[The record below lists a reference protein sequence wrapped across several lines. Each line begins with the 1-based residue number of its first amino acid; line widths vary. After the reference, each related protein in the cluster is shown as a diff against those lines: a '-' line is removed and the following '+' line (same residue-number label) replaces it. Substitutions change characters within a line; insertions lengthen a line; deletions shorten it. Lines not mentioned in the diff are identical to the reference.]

1 MTPPLS
7 AKMILAA
14 AGRDITPVHMTHGDP
29 NERIAANDNDVPPP
43 RATQLELDLP
53 PNPDKAAAP
62 ASAKSARAPA
72 SKKAK
77 PPSDRPK
84 AAAAPQRRGPRPA
97 EPEADVVSLKRERI
111 SREQRMRELNE
122 LADQAFAMSRD
133 CYKYAQIGGDTP
145 QESDAYVRQ
154 WGLSVATHS
163 RVLATIHKHA
173 DYLNSE

>member
-1 MTPPLS
+1 
-7 AKMILAA
+7 
-14 AGRDITPVHMTHGDP
+14 MTHGVP
-29 NERIAANDNDVPPP
+29 NDRIAANDNDLP
-43 RATQLELDLP
+43 RPNAAQLELDLQP
-53 PNPDKAAAP
+53 GSDEAAAP
-62 ASAKSARAPA
+62 APAKSSRAPA
-72 SKKAK
+72 SKKAM

-84 AAAAPQRRGPRPA
+84 AAAAPEPGREPDAAPGRGGPRRA

-154 WGLSVATHS
+154 WGTSVATHS

-173 DYLNSE
+173 DYLSKED